1 MYKDA
6 QDMVTALE
14 ELYPEKLGLWSVLEG
29 EASWAR
35 QMDWFLDNSTLMF
48 VGSRGDRLWRRPRF

>member
-35 QMDWFLDNSTLMF
+35 QMDWFLDNSTH
-48 VGSRGDRLWRRPRF
+48 VCGK